1 MIPTTTTS
9 LFTFRDESTLHSTS
23 AQWLTRQPVWEANRV
38 LDESHVA
45 ALQASIQDIRS
56 IQGPFSV
63 VTYTDELT
71 GHVSNRVIDGQHRR
85 EVILRYFAAHPGAED
100 FPVLCRRY
108 YITDNDAAITI
119 FQQINFA
126 KPMIYKGS
134 PEERL
139 HAILVALQR
148 AFVSE
153 PNGAGALR
161 ALIRP
166 GCNRPALNTEHLE
179 AALRR
184 YGIPDRTDLTP
195 AAVVAHAEK
204 MNAWYAEDESR
215 LTARMT
221 KTTLDRAR
229 EYGFYLGLDPRCPW
243 LLGLTLPI

>member
-1 MIPTTTTS
+1 MTS
-9 LFTFRDESTLHSTS
+9 ELFTFTDHSALYATT
-23 AQWLTRQPVWEANRV
+23 ATWLIKQPVWEANRV

-45 ALQASIQDIRS
+45 ALQKSIQDPRS

-63 VTYTDELT
+63 VMYTDELT
-71 GHVSNRVIDGQHRR
+71 GQSTHRVIDGQHRR
-85 EVILRYFAAHPGAED
+85 EVLARYFAANPDAPD
-100 FPVLCRRY
+100 FPILCRRY
-108 YITDNDAAITI
+108 VITDNASAVAI

-126 KPMIYKGS
+126 KPMVYKGS

-139 HAILVALQR
+139 HAMVVALQR

-179 AALRR
+179 TALRR
-184 YGIPDRTDLTP
+184 FGIPDRTDITP
-195 AAVVAHAEK
+195 ADVVAHAEK

-215 LTARMT
+215 LTAKMT
-221 KTTLDRAR
+221 RTILDRAR
-229 EYGFYLGLDPRCPW
+229 DYGFYLGLDSRCPW
-243 LLGLTLPI
+243 LMGLTK